1 MEKIENKKES
11 NRRPGKIKL
20 ILPLM
25 GIVIGIIIIL
35 LPFILDIIS
44 KGKSEAKIT
53 SMTARYDNYV
63 ENSEEIEKQLE
74 QARLYNRALAGE
86 NIEGILSYE
95 DQLSFDGDGIM
106 GWIEIPKADIK
117 MLIYHGTSDEVLAIG
132 AGHLQGT
139 SLPVGGKSTHC
150 VITAHSGMKNMK
162 AFDNLRKL
170 TEGDYF
176 TITIFG
182 KPLRYQVKL
191 IETVLPYEIDSLS
204 IVEGE
209 DMVTLVTC
217 TPYGINDHRLLVH
230 AVRT

>member
-1 MEKIENKKES
+1 MI
-11 NRRPGKIKL
+11 I
-20 ILPLM
+20 PL
-25 GIVIGIIIIL
+25 IGIFVGVMIIL
-35 LPFILDIIS
+35 LPFILDIIN

-53 SMTARYDNYV
+53 SMTARYDNYL
-63 ENSEEIEKQLE
+63 ENSEEIEKQLD

-86 NIEGILSYE
+86 KLEEILTYE

-106 GWIEIPKADIK
+106 GWIKIPKGNIK

-139 SLPVGGKSTHC
+139 SLPVGGPSTHC

-170 TEGDYF
+170 VVGDSF
-176 TITIFG
+176 TITVFG
-182 KPLRYQVKL
+182 KPLRYQVES
-191 IETVLPYEIDSLS
+191 IETVLPYEIESLS

-209 DMVTLVTC
+209 DRVTLVTC

-230 AVRT
+230 AVRG